1 MSIAGRADMLLEE
14 TGNMN
19 REVSK
24 DLLLKRLKK
33 IEGQVRGLSKMI
45 EEGRDCESIMTQL
58 VAVRGA
64 IEGVGTLVLNNYM
77 HLCFTDGS
85 KTEAADS
92 LARAIGIWGG
102 SHVGER

>member
-1 MSIAGRADMLLEE
+1 V
-14 TGNMN
+14 TQ
-19 REVSK
+19 EVSK
-24 DLLLKRLKK
+24 ELLVNRLRR
-33 IEGQVRGLSKMI
+33 IEGQVRGLQRMI

-77 HLCFTDGS
+77 HLCFSHAGEDALT
-85 KTEAADS
+85 DS

-102 SHVGER
+102 THLGKG